1 MPDGP
6 VCHILGT
13 FHADLTFTTVGSS
26 DKNDGTKGRGS
37 VAKPCDARNRGVN
50 VMQVMR
56 KKGVAATIVAA
67 LMGFSAN
74 SVWAAEPVSVTDVA
88 STSDTLFIMLGAV
101 MILAMHAGFA
111 FLEAGSVRRKNQVNA
126 LNKILCEWSFST
138 LIYFLIGYP
147 LARGISFLSPVDT
160 MTVDH
165 GVSYMRFFLLLGFAA
180 CIPAIISGGVAER
193 AKFWTNATAGMFF
206 VGLIYP
212 LIEGLTW
219 GRMSAALGSADGWL
233 ARVSGAPFHDFAGS
247 VVVHA
252 TGGWLALP
260 AVILL
265 GARMKRY
272 ETDSIKVSSIPF
284 LSLGSWILIVGWFG
298 FNVMSAGALSNI
310 SGLVAINSLM
320 AMVGGT
326 LAALFISRNDAG
338 FVHNGALAGLVA
350 VCAGSDLYHPISALM
365 VGAVAGAIFV
375 FLFQTETNRWKIDD
389 VLGVW
394 PLHGMCGA
402 WGGIACGIFGQK
414 ALGGVG
420 GVSFFAQ
427 LLVTAGIVV
436 VCLIA
441 STLVYGLLKRTVGIR
456 LTEHEEMVGADLSV
470 HMIESQPEEAL

>member
-1 MPDGP
+1 M
-6 VCHILGT
+6 
-13 FHADLTFTTVGSS
+13 
-26 DKNDGTKGRGS
+26 
-37 VAKPCDARNRGVN
+37 
-50 VMQVMR
+50 
-56 KKGVAATIVAA
+56 AA
-67 LMGFSAN
+67 LTVLGAGTA
-74 SVWAAEPVSVTDVA
+74 WAAEPASVTEVA
-88 STSDTLFIMLGAV
+88 MTSDTLFILIGAV

-111 FLEAGSVRRKNQVNA
+111 FLEVGSVRRKNQVNA

-147 LARGISFLSPVDT
+147 LARGISFLLPVET
-160 MTVDH
+160 MAADH
-165 GVSYMRFFLLLGFAA
+165 GVGYMRFFLLLGFAA

-193 AKFWTNATAGMFF
+193 AKFWTNAAAGMFF

-219 GRMSAALGSADGWL
+219 GRMSGALAGADGWL
-233 ARVSGAPFHDFAGS
+233 ARVAGAPFHDFAGS

-260 AVILL
+260 AVMLL

-272 ETDSIKVSSIPF
+272 ESDSIKVSSIPF
-284 LSLGSWILIVGWFG
+284 LALGSWILIVGWFG
-298 FNVMSAGALSNI
+298 FNVMSAGALANI
-310 SGLVAINSLM
+310 SGIVAINSLM

-365 VGAVAGAIFV
+365 VGAVAGALFV
-375 FLFQTETNRWKIDD
+375 FLFQTETNRWHIDD

-394 PLHGMCGA
+394 PLHGACGA

-414 ALGGVG
+414 ALGGLG
-420 GVSFFAQ
+420 GVSFFSQ
-427 LLVTAGIVV
+427 LLVTGGVV
-436 VCLIA
+436 AFCLVA

-456 LTEHEEMVGADLSV
+456 LSEHEELVGADLAV
-470 HMIESQPEEAL
+470 HMIESHPEEAL